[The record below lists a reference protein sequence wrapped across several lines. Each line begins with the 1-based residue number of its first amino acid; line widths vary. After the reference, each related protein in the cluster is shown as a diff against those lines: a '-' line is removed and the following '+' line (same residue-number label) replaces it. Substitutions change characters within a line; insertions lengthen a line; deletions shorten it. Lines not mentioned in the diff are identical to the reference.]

1 MSPLGRGVPKELRQT
16 KAVVS
21 ETSKIKNQ
29 GLEKINCLV
38 TLFLGYYYS
47 LFKKNQA

>member
-1 MSPLGRGVPKELRQT
+1 MPPLGRVVPKELRQT

-21 ETSKIKNQ
+21 ETSTIKNQ
-29 GLEKINCLV
+29 GIEKINYLV

-47 LFKKNQA
+47 LFK